1 MVALKKL
8 SVEKGLIKVL
18 QSLYNNSRSRI
29 RVNST
34 FNVDLL
40 LQVGLHQDAIIYHST
55 IYEMRS
61 ECQKNG
67 FRLMT

>member
-1 MVALKKL
+1 MVVLKKL

-18 QSLYNNSRSRI
+18 QSLYNNSRSRV
-29 RVNST
+29 RVDGT

-55 IYEMRS
+55 IYEIRS